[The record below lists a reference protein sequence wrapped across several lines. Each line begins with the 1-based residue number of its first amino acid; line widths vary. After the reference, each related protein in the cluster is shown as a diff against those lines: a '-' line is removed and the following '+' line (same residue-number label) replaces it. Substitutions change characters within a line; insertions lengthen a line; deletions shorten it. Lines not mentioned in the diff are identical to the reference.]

1 MLLPPLTVLH
11 SWFLPA
17 AFGEGEYMYSRLG
30 VFHTLLLGSRSHHC
44 VHGAGG
50 EEMKKPCRMAILEN
64 VCSREP

>member
-1 MLLPPLTVLH
+1 
-11 SWFLPA
+11 
-17 AFGEGEYMYSRLG
+17 MYSRLG